1 MSRMPDM
8 MRSDGQLTSQLRS
21 KMPDMMRSDQK
32 MVSQPRVKMPDGRI
46 VRYPSHAKMLELAPR
61 DAMGAV
67 EGTSTIRARTWQ
79 DSARDVSEY
88 VAKVL
93 GIDLDQM
100 ADLKARGIMLGMV
113 PLAPS
118 GIGKKFIDSGVSRVV
133 SPNDVKPR
141 RGMFHSFFGDEGG
154 NLHDLGDLTHD
165 VALVKSGGM
174 NPLPQ
179 PGAKYDQFG
188 KLLKNLDDDVV
199 LEQGMHEMPI
209 ALEKHKLMRLQVA
222 PNDIALELHHQP
234 TPHQIDALSQLVEKN
249 PKAKFSYDMFNG
261 EANEFKNSVTGK
273 ELMDKLI
280 EFYYSG
286 KTNNQLLRET
296 VDKKLGKKLEG
307 SLQFSEPGEWKP

>member
-1 MSRMPDM
+1 MSR
-8 MRSDGQLTSQLRS
+8 
-21 KMPDMMRSDQK
+21 MPDMMRSDQK

-118 GIGKKFIDSGVSRVV
+118 GIGKKFIDSGVSRAV

-141 RGMFHSFFGDEGG
+141 RGMFHSFFADEGG

-165 VALVKSGGM
+165 
-174 NPLPQ
+174 
-179 PGAKYDQFG
+179 
-188 KLLKNLDDDVV
+188 
-199 LEQGMHEMPI
+199 I
-209 ALEKHKLMRLQVA
+209 ALERAQLGKNVLDEHQVDGLYGISNQLKKHKLMRLQVA
-222 PNDIALELHHQP
+222 PNDIAIENYHAP
-234 TPHQIDALSQLVEKN
+234 TPHQIDAISQLVEKN
-249 PKAKFSYDMFNG
+249 PKAKFSYDLSNG
-261 EANEFKNSVTGK
+261 EANEFKNGVTGE
-273 ELMDKLI
+273 ELMDKLV

-286 KTNNQLLRET
+286 KTNNQFLRET
-296 VDKKLGKKLEG
+296 LDKKLGERLEG
-307 SLQFSEPGEWKP
+307 QAAFGSSGEWKP